1 MYTHYKHLLVAFAI
15 DGSYILGAY
24 KFLLKRLSI
33 LKELRVHKNLTII
46 KKNAIDYRKALSVN
60 FPANILNL
68 ILHTYEKG
76 M

>member
-33 LKELRVHKNLTII
+33 LEELRVRKDLTIS
-46 KKNAIDYRKALSVN
+46 KRDAIDYRKAL
-60 FPANILNL
+60 PANIPANIYYL